1 MLRKL
6 LSLLSD
12 SATYG
17 ASGLIG
23 QLLSFLLLGVYS
35 NYLSVPEYGVIG
47 MLAIVTLLFGP
58 LANLGMTNAIFRR
71 YSMTKDPET
80 RAAVLSTGLV
90 SVLACSGM
98 LLLVTLAAA
107 EPIAR
112 VVVGDP
118 DSTNLVRITLFSAA
132 IGTIATVP
140 RVVLRAARRV
150 RIVALLNIAQILL
163 TAGPTLWFV
172 VVREEGLRGFVL
184 GTLVGDVLSAALAFA
199 AARGFFHL
207 TFALPTWRG
216 MLSYGL
222 PFVPHHVQ
230 AVALAL
236 FGQYMVR
243 EMLGL
248 GDAGLYNMATK
259 FAMPVAFVV
268 TAVQNSWT
276 AYKFQIHAEDEDPKS
291 FFRSTFTYYVA
302 GLSYLWVGVCF
313 WGPEMV
319 RLITAENFHS
329 AAGLVWA
336 TSLIPVAQGV
346 YFMSG
351 TGIELTNDTRA
362 FPLVSLA
369 GLITVVGGAFAF
381 VQSWGALG
389 AALATVLGWVVMGVL
404 TYYFSQRRF
413 AIEYDWA
420 TVCCLGAL
428 GILCAVISWAVQPMP
443 LAARLIC
450 ALAVSL
456 VYPLAA
462 FLLLLRSRQERHRM
476 HILLAKVGWA
486 GSHR

>member
-172 VVREEGLRGFVL
+172 VV
-184 GTLVGDVLSAALAFA
+184 
-199 AARGFFHL
+199 
-207 TFALPTWRG
+207 
-216 MLSYGL
+216 
-222 PFVPHHVQ
+222 
-230 AVALAL
+230 
-236 FGQYMVR
+236 
-243 EMLGL
+243 
-248 GDAGLYNMATK
+248 
-259 FAMPVAFVV
+259 
-268 TAVQNSWT
+268 
-276 AYKFQIHAEDEDPKS
+276 
-291 FFRSTFTYYVA
+291 
-302 GLSYLWVGVCF
+302 
-313 WGPEMV
+313 
-319 RLITAENFHS
+319 
-329 AAGLVWA
+329 
-336 TSLIPVAQGV
+336 
-346 YFMSG
+346 
-351 TGIELTNDTRA
+351 
-362 FPLVSLA
+362 
-369 GLITVVGGAFAF
+369 
-381 VQSWGALG
+381 
-389 AALATVLGWVVMGVL
+389 
-404 TYYFSQRRF
+404 
-413 AIEYDWA
+413 
-420 TVCCLGAL
+420 
-428 GILCAVISWAVQPMP
+428 
-443 LAARLIC
+443 
-450 ALAVSL
+450 
-456 VYPLAA
+456 
-462 FLLLLRSRQERHRM
+462 
-476 HILLAKVGWA
+476 
-486 GSHR
+486 